1 MRGGG
6 EKLSSRAR
14 DQAAVFDL
22 RHVRSRYCLL
32 VWSKANC
39 AGQPTKHLTLARER
53 SHEIN
58 KPTSNVSNN
67 QTKTIKQEG
76 KHEPHS
82 IDKSFVIS
90 NARRYRQQKRPTN
103 KNQEQKS
110 KILESTTPMHS
121 IIAQQQKY
129 APQTIG
135 PKTFN
140 KSEHSFN

>member
-6 EKLSSRAR
+6 EKLSSRTR

-90 NARRYRQQKRPTN
+90 NAREVPAAKAAN
-103 KNQEQKS
+103 KQEPRTK
-110 KILESTTPMHS
+110 K
-121 IIAQQQKY
+121 
-129 APQTIG
+129 
-135 PKTFN
+135 
-140 KSEHSFN
+140 